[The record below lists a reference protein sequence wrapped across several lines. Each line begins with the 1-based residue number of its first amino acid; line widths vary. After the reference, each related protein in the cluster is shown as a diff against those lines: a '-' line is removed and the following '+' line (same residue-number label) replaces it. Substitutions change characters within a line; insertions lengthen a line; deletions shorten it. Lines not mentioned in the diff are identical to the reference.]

1 MGTEGAA
8 IGICE
13 GAAIGICEGAAIGM
27 HEGSGI
33 GMCEG
38 PAIGICGFVL
48 LCTGT
53 EGPAAAGKLSF
64 GSRWHLPQFCNC
76 RAYRY

>member
-1 MGTEGAA
+1 MCEGPA

-13 GAAIGICEGAAIGM
+13 GPAIGM

-33 GMCEG
+33 GMHKGPGIGAEG
-38 PAIGICGFVL
+38 LA
-48 LCTGT
+48 TGM

-64 GSRWHLPQFCNC
+64 GFGRHLPRFCNQRAC
-76 RAYRY
+76 RD

>member
-1 MGTEGAA
+1 MCEGPA
-8 IGICE
+8 IGIRE
-13 GAAIGICEGAAIGM
+13 GPAIGM
-27 HEGSGI
+27 CEGSGI

-38 PAIGICGFVL
+38 PPIGIYGFAL

-64 GSRWHLPQFCNC
+64 GSGQRLPQFCNQ
-76 RAYRY
+76 RAC